1 MLIAFAL
8 ILLTLPFLLAPSS
21 LTLFPSA
28 DGAANGHPHSHH
40 IMLVSQSSH
49 PYYVH
54 NDSSH
59 EISITEATSSNW
71 AGYMVASS
79 LSSPQ
84 AQVTSVYGSWTVQQ
98 VQPSSSATYSSQ
110 WIGIGGYFSGDTSLI
125 QTGTESDSSNGGT
138 SYGAWYEILP
148 NSEVQI
154 SSLSISPGDKIS
166 ASVVCTGSCSSSTQ
180 QWSVTITDETTKQSY
195 TTSQSY
201 SSSLLSAEWIEERP
215 ETCNFFSCSLTTLAN
230 FGTADYGSDYTGVPT
245 TEYATIAS
253 NTGAIGSFSPSYVS
267 INMVDSSGSTIAQT
281 SALSTDGTSFTESY
295 TGGSSGGGQGTTPS
309 YYFADSYPNQ
319 TWVSNCGTSNNLYDP
334 CTITGS
340 GSNFNIGTTS
350 QSGFSE
356 PFSIVISG
364 SETNDAYS
372 RTLVV
377 DVLNSATNQYVQ
389 EYSTT
394 VSGSFSVTISIPSGT
409 LSSNC
414 PTSSPCAYTAKFE
427 LTTYVGYWTVN
438 FGILGTVT
446 APTTTTTTTTSSTIT
461 TTSSSS
467 TASSSTTTSTTTS
480 SSSSSTTTVTS
491 TTTSSSSQSPSFSV
505 SASPQSL
512 SIHRG
517 HSGSTT
523 LTINSLSG
531 FSGGVSLSVSNLP
544 RGVSGRFSTNPVT
557 IIAGGSAQSDLSF
570 SVARYATPGTYQVT
584 VTGTSGSITQTTT
597 ITLTI
602 T

>member
-1 MLIAFAL
+1 
-8 ILLTLPFLLAPSS
+8 
-21 LTLFPSA
+21 
-28 DGAANGHPHSHH
+28 
-40 IMLVSQSSH
+40 
-49 PYYVH
+49 
-54 NDSSH
+54 
-59 EISITEATSSNW
+59 
-71 AGYMVASS
+71 MVASS
-79 LSSPQ
+79 LSSPG
-84 AQVTSVYGSWTVQQ
+84 ALVTAVYGSWTVQK

-110 WIGIGGYFSGDTSLI
+110 WVGIGGYFSGDTSLI
-125 QTGTESDSSNGGT
+125 QTGTESDSSSGGT

-148 NSEVQI
+148 NSEVSI
-154 SSLSISPGDKIS
+154 SSLTISPGDQIS

-180 QWSVTITDETTKQSY
+180 QWSVTITDKTTGQSY

-215 ETCNFFSCSLTTLAN
+215 ETCNIISCSLTTLAN
-230 FGTADYGSDYTGVPT
+230 FGTADYGSDYTGVPN

-253 NTGAIGSFSPSYVS
+253 NNEAIGSFSSSYVS
-267 INMVDSSGSTIAQT
+267 INMVGSSGSTIAQT

-414 PTSSPCAYTAKFE
+414 PSPCAYTAKFE

-446 APTTTTTTTTSSTIT
+446 APTTTTTTTASSS
-461 TTSSSS
+461 SSSS
-467 TASSSTTTSTTTS
+467 TASSSTTTS
-480 SSSSSTTTVTS
+480 SSSSTTSVTS

-523 LTINSLSG
+523 LTINSLGG

-557 IIAGGSAQSDLSF
+557 ITAGGSAQSDLSF
-570 SVARYATPGTYQVT
+570 SVAKYATPGTYQVT
-584 VTGTSGSITQTTT
+584 VTGTSGSITQTIT